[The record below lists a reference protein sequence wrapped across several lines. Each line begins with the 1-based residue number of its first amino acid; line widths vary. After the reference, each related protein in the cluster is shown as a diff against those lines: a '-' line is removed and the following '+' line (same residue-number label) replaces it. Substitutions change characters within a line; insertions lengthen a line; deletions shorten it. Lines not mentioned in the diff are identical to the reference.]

1 MTITLTVTTPLGA
14 SDAPLL
20 LAAYNQALGIAAPG
34 STTAAASAIDYFPS
48 NPALAP
54 FPSPEDSQL
63 VLGGVV
69 SGAPYLKDN
78 LGKVH
83 TLIIQGGV
91 AAYEVNGA
99 VLDLSGCSSTPP
111 AELIV

>member
-1 MTITLTVTTPLGA
+1 MTITLTVTGPLGA
-14 SDAPLL
+14 ADAPLL
-20 LAAYNQALGIAAPG
+20 LAAYNQALDIGTP
-34 STTAAASAIDYFPS
+34 STATATPATVNYFPS

-54 FPSPEDSQL
+54 FPSPENSQQL
-63 VLGGVV
+63 VLSGAV

-91 AAYEVNGA
+91 AAYEVNCA

-111 AELIV
+111 R